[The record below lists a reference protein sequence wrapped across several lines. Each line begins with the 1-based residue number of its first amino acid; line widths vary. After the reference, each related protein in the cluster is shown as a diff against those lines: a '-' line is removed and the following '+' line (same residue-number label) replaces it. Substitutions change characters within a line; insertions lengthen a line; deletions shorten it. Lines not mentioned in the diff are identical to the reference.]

1 MARVGSAAVCSKPD
15 LFIWS
20 KTHPPGHH
28 GWVMWVMNGGAP
40 TLHKGAAPFV
50 VCRVTYLKFSKQ
62 KTEIWNFLRY
72 FPITKKKNLKI
83 WWQQIKR
90 TTVQVKTKHIY
101 RLDSAPPGHHLLT
114 LFSMV
119 TMERTDFWTRDSVL
133 LLEALPSRSWHPA
146 PADNSLLLCLW
157 ACLQGT
163 GGMCSPI
170 HSTNMY
176 RRKQRKSL
184 LSTSWGSVA
193 GDR

>member
-1 MARVGSAAVCSKPD
+1 MAGWCGWWMEEPQP
-15 LFIWS
+15 FIRGQLLLLYAW
-20 KTHPPGHH
+20 
-28 GWVMWVMNGGAP
+28 
-40 TLHKGAAPFV
+40 
-50 VCRVTYLKFSKQ
+50 VTYLKFSKQ

-119 TMERTDFWTRDSVL
+119 TMERTDFRTRDSVL
-133 LLEALPSRSWHPA
+133 VLEALPSRSWHPA